1 MKCQSDYDKE
11 AEAQLRQA
19 DECVEEFWDPN
30 APKPAPEAKPEDVG
44 ISAAEEEA
52 LKRGL
57 VKVDEKGETCVACA
71 PESAPKK

>member
-11 AEAQLRQA
+11 AEAQMRQA

-30 APKPAPEAKPEDVG
+30 APKAKPPVDAKPDG
-44 ISAAEEEA
+44 ITAAEEEA

-57 VKVDEKGETCVACA
+57 VQVDEKGETCVACE
-71 PESAPKK
+71 PEAAAKK